1 MRIKDDKKKDSIK
14 QAVIKLILQEGF
26 HGASISKIAREAG
39 VSPATV
45 YIYYE
50 NKDVMLYKIYIEYAN
65 EIFLYPVTRARD
77 AKKDGNTI
85 VYTLIQSYY
94 EYLFENR
101 ETFNFVDQ
109 FSGCPVLSGKCTI
122 LKGAYSVYE
131 LFDEMKQNLLIRN
144 IQNDTLMALLF
155 SPVRSI
161 FKNRHTTKEQ
171 KDILLDEFINI
182 IQGAI
187 VI

>member
-1 MRIKDDKKKDSIK
+1 MRLKDDRKKDSIK

-26 HGASISKIAREAG
+26 HGASVSKIAREAG

-50 NKDVMLYKIYIEYAN
+50 NKDVMLYNIYIEYAN
-65 EIFLYPVTRARD
+65 EIFLHPVRRARNI
-77 AKKDGNTI
+77 KGDGKSI
-85 VYTLIQSYY
+85 VYTLIKSYY
-94 EYLFENR
+94 DYLFENR

-109 FSGCPVLSGKCTI
+109 FSGCPVLSGKCTM
-122 LKGAYSVYE
+122 LQGAYSVFE
-131 LFDEMKQNLLIRN
+131 LFDELKQKMIIRN

-161 FKNRHTTKEQ
+161 LKNRHTTKQQ
-171 KDILLDEFINI
+171 KDILLDEFIRI
-182 IQGAI
+182 IQQAI